1 MENTAIQDF
10 VIAGLTGDAGTPQQ
24 EMLQAWLAASADNRL
39 LYEDLKQI
47 WKTAGTLPRVKFD
60 HDDSWEELMYA
71 VSPKN
76 NKWWL
81 KAAAVLL
88 PLLIIAAYWFYHT
101 GTSDW
106 NTYIAGSGV
115 KDSLLLPDGSRVY
128 LRQGS
133 VLSYKNRNVI
143 LENGEVFFQVVKD
156 DKHPFVI
163 KAGKATIQVLGTSFN
178 VRRTPL
184 YADVTVWDGSVSLGA
199 KKESLILGKGK
210 MGVVD
215 QSTGELFPKE
225 GNYEYRCAW
234 ANNDLAFNNQPLKV
248 ILEELSACYHVRLQ
262 ATDTT
267 ILRRNFT
274 IRFKEIP
281 LAAALSLLSETMDFN
296 ISKGTAD
303 TYILSERHK

>member
-1 MENTAIQDF
+1 MENTAIQEF
-10 VIAGLTGDAGTPQQ
+10 VIASLTGDASTPQQ
-24 EMLQAWLAASADNRL
+24 EMLQVWLATSADNRL

-60 HDDSWEELMYA
+60 HEDSWEELMYA

-76 NKWWL
+76 DRWWL

-88 PLLIIAAYWFYHT
+88 PLLIIATYWFYHT
-101 GTSDW
+101 GSSDW
-106 NTYIAGSGV
+106 KTYIAGGGV

-133 VLSYKNRNVI
+133 VLSYKNRDVI
-143 LENGEVFFQVVKD
+143 LENGEVFFKVVKD
-156 DKHPFVI
+156 DQHPFVI

-199 KKESLILGKGK
+199 KKEFLILGKGK
-210 MGVVD
+210 MGIVD
-215 QSTGELFPKE
+215 QSTGALFAKE

-234 ANNDLAFNNQPLKV
+234 ANNDLAFNDQPLKV

-267 ILRRNFT
+267 ILKRNFT

-296 ISKGTAD
+296 ISKAAD
-303 TYILSERHK
+303 TYFLSERHK

>member
-10 VIAGLTGDAGTPQQ
+10 VTASLTGDASTPQQ

-60 HDDSWEELMYA
+60 NEDGWEELMRT
-71 VSPKN
+71 VSHKN
-76 NKWWL
+76 NRWWL
-81 KAAAVLL
+81 KVAAVLL
-88 PLLIIAAYWFYHT
+88 PLLIIAAYWFYQ
-101 GTSDW
+101 TSAADW
-106 NTYIAGSGV
+106 TIYIARGAA

-133 VLSYKNRNVI
+133 VLRYKDREVI
-143 LENGEVFFQVVKD
+143 LENGEVFFNVVKD
-156 DKHPFVI
+156 EKHPFII
-163 KAGKATIQVLGTSFN
+163 KAGKATIKVLGTSFN
-178 VRRTPL
+178 VKRTPL
-184 YADVTVWDGSVSLGA
+184 YADVTVWDGIVSLGA
-199 KKESLILGKGK
+199 GMEMLFLGKGK
-210 MGVVD
+210 MGYVD

-234 ANNDLAFNNQPLKV
+234 ANNDLAFNDQPLKI
-248 ILEELSACYHVRLQ
+248 ILEELSASYHVQLTV
-262 ATDTT
+262 TDTT
-267 ILRRNFT
+267 ILSRNFT

-303 TYILSERHK
+303 TFILSERHK